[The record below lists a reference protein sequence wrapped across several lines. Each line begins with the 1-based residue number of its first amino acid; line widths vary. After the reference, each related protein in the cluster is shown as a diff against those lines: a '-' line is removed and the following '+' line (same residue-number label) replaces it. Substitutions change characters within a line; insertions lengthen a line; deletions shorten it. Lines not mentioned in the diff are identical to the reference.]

1 MLCLSLAKRG
11 SELFEMVLEMV
22 QTSPNHQLASTGSLK
37 KKAISELSLCRVPL
51 LRECSEAV
59 VARKMGVGE
68 GHGACCLGSSHA
80 PSLLLKNNSTILD

>member
-1 MLCLSLAKRG
+1 MVCSAKRE

-22 QTSPNHQLASTGSLK
+22 QTSPNHQLASMGSLEK
-37 KKAISELSLCRVPL
+37 KSVSELSLCRVPL

-68 GHGACCLGSSHA
+68 GHSAFCLGSSHA
-80 PSLLLKNNSTILD
+80 RSVLWKNNSSILD